1 MFHKDEL
8 FSNSNIHVD
17 MVNLCSFFRGGGVF
31 FGGGGANTCTV
42 KKMFPFLVGFLIKLS
57 TILTLAIHFSIFRKL
72 FIPLF
77 EEYDQQL
84 NCIITMYLC
93 F

>member
-17 MVNLCSFFRGGGVF
+17 MVNLCSFLRGGCVF
-31 FGGGGANTCTV
+31 SGEGAPIHV
-42 KKMFPFLVGFLIKLS
+42 LLKKKIPFLVGFLIK
-57 TILTLAIHFSIFRKL
+57 
-72 FIPLF
+72 
-77 EEYDQQL
+77 
-84 NCIITMYLC
+84 IINNTNTSYT

>member
-17 MVNLCSFFRGGGVF
+17 MVNLCSFFRGGVCF

-42 KKMFPFLVGFLIKLS
+42 KKK
-57 TILTLAIHFSIFRKL
+57 FSL
-72 FIPLF
+72 FSRF
-77 EEYDQQL
+77 FNKNYQQ
-84 NCIITMYLC
+84 Y
-93 F
+93 

>member
-17 MVNLCSFFRGGGVF
+17 MVNLCSFFRGGVF
-31 FGGGGANTCTV
+31 SGEGAPIHV
-42 KKMFPFLVGFLIKLS
+42 LLKKMFPFLVGFLIKLS
-57 TILTLAIHFSIFRKL
+57 TIVTLVIHFSIFRQL

>member
-17 MVNLCSFFRGGGVF
+17 MVNLCIFFRGGCF

-42 KKMFPFLVGFLIKLS
+42 KKKIPFLVGFLIK
-57 TILTLAIHFSIFRKL
+57 
-72 FIPLF
+72 
-77 EEYDQQL
+77 
-84 NCIITMYLC
+84 IINNTDTSYT

>member
-17 MVNLCSFFRGGGVF
+17 MVNLCSFFRGVCF
-31 FGGGGANTCTV
+31 FGGGGANICTV
-42 KKMFPFLVGFLIKLS
+42 KKKFPFLVGFLIK
-57 TILTLAIHFSIFRKL
+57 
-72 FIPLF
+72 
-77 EEYDQQL
+77 
-84 NCIITMYLC
+84 IINNTNTSYT